1 MTLVRKW
8 SMRTRVLSYRIV
20 CVSSRTPL
28 RSSETV
34 QRFFFGMGTNYP
46 LRLAYFFDPALLETR
61 VDHLEEDDE
70 NEAGER
76 RICHGMRDKVVCAV
90 RPCLSTLWPHRSIR
104 QMHLTRSSWG
114 VTLQG
119 LIPAAAYCLAR
130 NGPASMVQ
138 ESLELL
144 ERMVHGNE
152 GVANS
157 FSEAIVKATVPI
169 PGRSVPQSLAGS
181 LPQLTYGY
189 RGTSL
194 DPSGTDEH
202 IEVTCISVPCLIAER
217 FIHSPTLWSH
227 DSQAVDID
235 LSTRALSV
243 LEKLTSPP
251 AVQCALLPSS
261 TS

>member
-1 MTLVRKW
+1 M
-8 SMRTRVLSYRIV
+8 V
-20 CVSSRTPL
+20 CATTVALCGPVSH
-28 RSSETV
+28 
-34 QRFFFGMGTNYP
+34 
-46 LRLAYFFDPALLETR
+46 LAASLDPANAPHQE
-61 VDHLEEDDE
+61 
-70 NEAGER
+70 
-76 RICHGMRDKVVCAV
+76 
-90 RPCLSTLWPHRSIR
+90 LWVSPTGSH
-104 QMHLTRSSWG
+104 
-114 VTLQG
+114 
-119 LIPAAAYCLAR
+119 PAAAYCLAR

-157 FSEAIVKATVPI
+157 FSEAIIKATVPI

-243 LEKLTSPP
+243 LEAYFAASSAVCSLAIQHILAPP
-251 AVQCALLPSS
+251 PPPVDPDVSFDMEPASESSKHFIGTLLCMELVEACCKVQGNAAQSDVGA
-261 TS
+261 T